1 MVLLIMTLYLI
12 TGRFV
17 DLIYAF
23 QKVRFKIKA
32 QIFIS
37 NLFILCKIKKNLEQH
52 ATNLNQN

>member
-37 NLFILCKIKKNLEQH
+37 NLFILCKIKKI
-52 ATNLNQN
+52 